1 MAELTEEEK
10 IKKAAQENIEKI
22 AKDAAEKTAEEKANE
37 AVEKSLKDKGFVTK
51 EDAEKSAE
59 EAVKKALEA
68 KTAEDNKRFD
78 TLSAQIK
85 KASQIEPVEK
95 VNKSFNEYLAE
106 AIEENKEAIQNFKK
120 GSPELTI
127 AMKAVGDMSIANN
140 FPNATPFVQDVR
152 TGLITVPQNRVWL
165 SDIIPGGSST
175 GNSILYPKENGGEGA
190 VGLWTNPA
198 VDKPQVDYDLTSQSA
213 FFKWIAGYVIIEREM
228 LDDIA
233 WLQSYLQSKLLISYK
248 TAENNFILNGS
259 TDTNPVT
266 GMLTAATAYNG
277 AFTNAVDR
285 VIDAGWGQIVET
297 THEFYNP
304 THTILNPRAAV
315 SLGLNKA
322 LGSGEYDL
330 PNGSVAFS
338 NGKLSVGG
346 LDVVTTTGLP
356 ATDFLTFDRNALA
369 YVTRMAPE
377 LRMFE
382 DAALA
387 KRNKIMFRI
396 EGRATLA
403 IFNNNAL
410 VKGTLAA
417 PVGG

>member
-1 MAELTEEEK
+1 MAELTEEEV
-10 IKKAAQENIEKI
+10 KKAAQENIEKI

-68 KTAEDNKRFD
+68 KSAEDNKRFD

-85 KASQIEPVEK
+85 KASQIETVEK

-152 TGLITVPQNRVWL
+152 TGLITTPHNRVWL

-198 VDKPQVDYDLTSQSA
+198 VDKPQVDYDLTSQAA

-259 TDTNPVT
+259 SDTNPVT

-277 AFTNAVDR
+277 TFTNPVDR

-322 LGSGEYDL
+322 TGSGEYDL

-369 YVTRMAPE
+369 YVTRLAPE

-410 VKGTLAA
+410 VKGPLVA
-417 PVGG
+417 PAGG

>member
-1 MAELTEEEK
+1 MAELTEEEV
-10 IKKAAQENIEKI
+10 KKAAHENIEKI
-22 AKDAAEKTAEEKANE
+22 AKSAAEKTVEEKTSE
-37 AVEKSLKDKGFVTK
+37 AVEKSLKDKSFISK
-51 EDAEKSAE
+51 DDADKATE
-59 EAVKKALEA
+59 EAVTKAVTEA
-68 KTAEDNKRFD
+68 KTELQKSID
-78 TLSAQIK
+78 TVSASVKAIK
-85 KASQIEPVEK
+85 QTSTPEK
-95 VNKSFNEYLAE
+95 VNKSFNEYLSE

-140 FPNATPFVQDVR
+140 FPNSTPWVQDVR
-152 TGLITVPQNRVWL
+152 TGLITTPQNRVWL
-165 SDIIPGGSST
+165 SDIIPGGSSS
-175 GNSILYPKENGGEGA
+175 GNSILYPKENGGEGS
-190 VGLWTNPA
+190 VGLWTDKA

-228 LDDIA
+228 LDDIS
-233 WLQSYLQSKLLISYK
+233 WLQSYLQSKLLVSYK
-248 TAENNFILNGS
+248 TEENSFILNGS

-266 GMLTAATAYNG
+266 GMLAAATAYNG
-277 AFTNAVDR
+277 TFEGPVDR
-285 VIDAGWGQIVET
+285 VIDAGWGQIVED
-297 THEFYNP
+297 THEFYQP

-322 LGSGEYDL
+322 TGSGEYDL
-330 PNGSVAFS
+330 PNGSIAFS
-338 NGKLSVGG
+338 NGKLSIGG
-346 LDVVTTTGLP
+346 LDVVTTTGM
-356 ATDFLTFDRNALA
+356 AAADFLTFDKNALS

-403 IFNNNAL
+403 IFNDNAL
-410 VKGTLAA
+410 VTGPLVPA
-417 PVGG
+417 P